1 MGINGI
7 SNGYLATYLAKNTKK
22 STARNEFAEHIGQL
36 TETNR
41 EQSVSEYSSQ
51 ASKIDVNAAMNAFMV
66 SSAYHGQ
73 RIGTDTGIKSV
84 ETERY
89 SIYET
94 EYGDL
99 RIYDKENKEG
109 FIWELDKKQIQ
120 VDSKTGTKFLIN
132 DWGNG
137 FFNMVAVD
145 EELEKGLKE
154 ALGVEELAEKEL
166 TGFTVHQDAKTGIKY
181 ITANGFE
188 SRGGLLV
195 LDQEARKS
203 LDSMAKE
210 YLKEYP
216 NLVKDYNEAWFY
228 ATFEVRGL
236 AKRST
241 NGITM
246 ISPNSI
252 SFMNK
257 DGIHRW
263 VATFDEENWEKVKEA
278 FDNNAGN
285 AGASEWEFWEQL
297 FHGMKSGVYRV
308 MPDAY

>member
-7 SNGYLATYLAKNTKK
+7 SNGYLATYIARSTEKNTAKN
-22 STARNEFAEHIGQL
+22 EFFEQVAKMA
-36 TETNR
+36 ETNKWKN
-41 EQSVSEYSSQ
+41 STQ

-73 RIGTDTGIKSV
+73 KIGTDAGIKSV

-89 SIYET
+89 SICEN

-99 RIYDKENKEG
+99 GIYDKESKEG
-109 FIWELDKKQIQ
+109 FIWELDKNQIQ

-154 ALGVEELAEKEL
+154 ALSVEKLAEKEL

-181 ITANGFE
+181 ITANGYE

-236 AKRST
+236 AKRSA

-252 SFMNK
+252 SFMNR
-257 DGIHRW
+257 DGINRW
-263 VATFDEENWEKVKEA
+263 VAAFDEEN
-278 FDNNAGN
+278 
-285 AGASEWEFWEQL
+285 
-297 FHGMKSGVYRV
+297 
-308 MPDAY
+308 

>member
-7 SNGYLATYLAKNTKK
+7 STGYLATYLAR
-22 STARNEFAEHIGQL
+22 STEKGTAKNEFAEHIAKMA
-36 TETNR
+36 ETNKW
-41 EQSVSEYSSQ
+41 QNSSQ
-51 ASKIDVNAAMNAFMV
+51 ASKIDVNAAMNAFLV
-66 SSAYHGQ
+66 SSAYRGQ
-73 RIGTDTGIKSV
+73 KIGSDEGIKPV

-109 FIWELDKKQIQ
+109 FIWELDKNQIQ

-236 AKRST
+236 AKRSA

-246 ISPNSI
+246 ISPNSLT
-252 SFMNK
+252 FMHK
-257 DGIHRW
+257 DGVHRW
-263 VATFDEENWEKVKEA
+263 LATFNEENWEKVKEA

-285 AGASEWEFWEQL
+285 AGAEIWEFWEQL
-297 FHGMKSGVYRV
+297 FHGMKLGVYRV